1 MIAVKEKG
9 YKAYQT
15 YLAIKNHFTRDSYDF
30 IKYNGKVS
38 ASVASFKQ
46 RKDQYYFVKLENKYN
61 KRLTDFFLANFIA
74 RGDLWVGEL
83 IGEEGDSAYT
93 EWRKRMESLQYM
105 FWRDMSALR
114 NYMDI
119 TDCEF
124 DDLFAMKNGD
134 HPVIFQMLM
143 SDEISL
149 ESFVILDKIIHF
161 IRVFDKKMV
170 DDPIW
175 SMYTTKIKKYRS
187 FLRINKDDY
196 RKMVKKAFVD

>member
-46 RKDQYYFVKLENKYN
+46 RKDRYYFVKIENKYN

-83 IGEEGDSAYT
+83 VGEESDSAYT

-119 TDCEF
+119 TDCGF